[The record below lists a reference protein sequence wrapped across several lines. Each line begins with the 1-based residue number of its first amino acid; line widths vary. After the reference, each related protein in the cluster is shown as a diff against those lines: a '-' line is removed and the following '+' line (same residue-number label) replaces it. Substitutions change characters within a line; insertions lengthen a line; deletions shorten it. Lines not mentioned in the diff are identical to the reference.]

1 MAIRPFAFGVRLR
14 DPARNRTLAV
24 RRDAERSDRWL
35 VEDDAPGGTVRA
47 SFDSAPSAVREV
59 ARLWRSRLN

>member
-1 MAIRPFAFGVRLR
+1 
-14 DPARNRTLAV
+14 
-24 RRDAERSDRWL
+24 
-35 VEDDAPGGTVRA
+35 VRA